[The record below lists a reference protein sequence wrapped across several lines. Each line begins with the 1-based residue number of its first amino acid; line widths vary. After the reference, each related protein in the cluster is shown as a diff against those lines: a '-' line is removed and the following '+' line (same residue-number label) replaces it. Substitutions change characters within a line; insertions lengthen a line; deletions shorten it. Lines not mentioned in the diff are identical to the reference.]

1 MLSDIFGESSPLTI
15 KTTKKEEPRFAYDQ
29 PEAVLNRQFLQQN
42 QIQSNWKY
50 RKYLTENSLA
60 IRKQNFM
67 EAAVDIGYSEKYV
80 PQEESSKTST
90 PYLFSSYLDN
100 SRPQG
105 YRSSDLKNSYLQKE
119 QLDSRKFAPTIK
131 NLRLF

>member
-15 KTTKKEEPRFAYDQ
+15 HSPKPDEIRSANNQ
-29 PEAVLNRQFLQQN
+29 PEAVLNRQLLQQN

-50 RKYLTENSLA
+50 RKYLIENSLA
-60 IRKQNFM
+60 IQKQNFM
-67 EAAVDIGYSEKYV
+67 EAAADIGYSEKYV
-80 PQEESSKTST
+80 PDESSKIST
-90 PYLFSSYLDN
+90 PYFFSSYLDN

-105 YRSSDLKNSYLQKE
+105 YHSSDLKNAYLQKE
-119 QLDSRKFAPTIK
+119 QLESRKFAPTIK